1 MASRAEWNAK
11 YRVVD
16 GPLPGPDPF
25 LAEAKPYL
33 ALDAEGSCRLR
44 GMDVAS
50 GTGRHAVQM
59 ASWGIATV
67 AVDFS
72 DAALR
77 LAASRAVAAGCE
89 LTTRCLDLED
99 PATDFGDGTYD
110 LVAVFNYLHRPLVP
124 VLKRCVRLGGIVV
137 YKTYTQEQRKFGTG
151 PRNPAYLLRDRELLE
166 LFAGFEH
173 LVYHEACESEA
184 TAALIA
190 RRP

>member
-1 MASRAEWNAK
+1 MPSRADWDAK
-11 YRVVD
+11 YRVVE
-16 GPLPGPDPF
+16 GPQSGPDPF
-25 LAEAKPYL
+25 LTEARPYL
-33 ALDAEGSCRLR
+33 AVDTAGSPRLR

-50 GTGRHAVQM
+50 GAGRHAVQM
-59 ASWGIATV
+59 AGWGVETV

-72 DAALR
+72 AVALR

-99 PATDFGDGTYD
+99 PATDLGDRTYD
-110 LVAVFNYLHRPLVP
+110 LVSVFNYLHRPLIP
-124 VLKRCVRLGGIVV
+124 ALKRCVRSGGIVV

-166 LFAGFEH
+166 LFAGFDH
-173 LVYHEACESEA
+173 LVYRESCESEA

>member
-1 MASRAEWNAK
+1 MASRADWDAK
-11 YRVVD
+11 HRVVE
-16 GPLPGPDPF
+16 GPQSGPDPF
-25 LAEAKPYL
+25 LAEARPYL
-33 ALDAEGSCRLR
+33 ALAAAGSQRLR

-50 GTGRHAVQM
+50 GAGRHAVQM
-59 ASWGIATV
+59 ASWGVETV

-72 DAALR
+72 TVALR

-99 PATDFGDGTYD
+99 PATDLGDCTYD
-110 LVAVFNYLHRPLVP
+110 LVSVFNYLHRPLIP
-124 VLKRCVRLGGIVV
+124 ALKRCVRPGGIVV

-151 PRNPAYLLRDRELLE
+151 PRNPAHLLRDRELLE
-166 LFAGFEH
+166 LFAGFDH

>member
-1 MASRAEWNAK
+1 MASRADWDAK
-11 YRVVD
+11 HRVVE

-25 LAEAKPYL
+25 LAEARPYL
-33 ALDAEGSCRLR
+33 ALAAAESQRLR

-50 GTGRHAVQM
+50 GAGRHAVEI

-99 PATDFGDGTYD
+99 PATDFGHGTYD
-110 LVAVFNYLHRPLVP
+110 LVSVFNYLHRPLVP
-124 VLKRCVRLGGIVV
+124 ALRRCVRPVLCADENEPCFDG
-137 YKTYTQEQRKFGTG
+137 
-151 PRNPAYLLRDRELLE
+151 
-166 LFAGFEH
+166 
-173 LVYHEACESEA
+173 
-184 TAALIA
+184 
-190 RRP
+190 